1 MSSCARMTSQTSW
14 IVLHLHSSSSQTR
27 WCPAPSSS
35 MSEERSEWNI
45 SGPVLYVV
53 CCCLC
58 LRAPLL
64 TLVRL
69 VTLSQFWDFIIHQMS
84 LWLRSD
90 TCDIVF
96 RHEMCSKTNFL
107 NYGVCFFDL
116 FTIYRHEVRWD
127 TLDKFPTSRL
137 GRLRHCVTHR
147 GEMELTI

>member
-1 MSSCARMTSQTSW
+1 MSSSRMTSQTSW

-27 WCPAPSSS
+27 WSPGPSSS
-35 MSEERSEWNI
+35 MSGERSEWNI
-45 SGPVLYVV
+45 SGPLLYVV

-84 LWLRSD
+84 GQTLVTMPAD
-90 TCDIVF
+90 MKCAV
-96 RHEMCSKTNFL
+96 TNFV
-107 NYGVCFFDL
+107 NSIKKYHKYQDTV
-116 FTIYRHEVRWD
+116 YRHEVRWD

-147 GEMELTI
+147 GEMETQRKQ